1 MAKVE
6 LKSLTIQELNT
17 ELANAEKQHSDLKFN
32 NAVSTLKNTAQIK
45 IARRDVARIKT
56 EIRARELAENPG
68 KRDKIQ
74 ARRRK
79 S

>member
-1 MAKVE
+1 MAKIE
-6 LKSLTIQELNT
+6 LKNLTIQELNT
-17 ELANAEKQHSDLKFN
+17 ELANAEKQYGELKFN
-32 NAVSTLKNTAQIK
+32 NAVSTLQNTAQIK
-45 IARRDVARIKT
+45 ESRRNIARIKT

-68 KRDKIQ
+68 KRDKIR

>member
-1 MAKVE
+1 MAKME
-6 LKSLTIQELNT
+6 LKSLTIEELNN
-17 ELANAEKQHSDLKFN
+17 ELTNVEKQYSDLKFN
-32 NAVSTLKNTAQIK
+32 NAVATLQNTAQIK
-45 IARRDVARIKT
+45 LTRRNIARIKT

-68 KRDKIQ
+68 KRDKIR